1 MRSLPALL
9 PSPLGFS
16 NLCRGVPARS
26 IREQALSGLE
36 RGALFVFVGRR
47 REFAA
52 VKRAR
57 DFLHFLDH
65 LDFPGEGQRRRF

>member
-1 MRSLPALL
+1 MDDADPVTAGPPRA
-9 PSPLGFS
+9 G
-16 NLCRGVPARS
+16 
-26 IREQALSGLE
+26 LSGLK
-36 RGALFVFVGRR
+36 RRSLFVFVGRW

-57 DFLHFLDH
+57 DFLHFLEH